1 MAPGICPPQK
11 EMCFLSFTVKPRWL
25 PLQQVKSTVSRDGG
39 RGLLF
44 ILPHFSLN
52 TCGWTLSD
60 TLWNKRL
67 LWSVL
72 GKQPS
77 LAFLTK
83 KKKKG
88 SVLSSERL
96 TFMRTLGTPVLCE
109 SQEWFEGRT
118 ACRWSTLELQRQHYK
133 LLKGAQ
139 PHSTLGNS
147 RTFSQI
153 EIY

>member
-83 KKKKG
+83 KKKK
-88 SVLSSERL
+88 RK
-96 TFMRTLGTPVLCE
+96 C
-109 SQEWFEGRT
+109 FEFWT
-118 ACRWSTLELQRQHYK
+118 TNFYAHF
-133 LLKGAQ
+133 
-139 PHSTLGNS
+139 GNS
-147 RTFSQI
+147 SPVWESGMVWRQNCLQMVHLGAPKATLQTFERCSTPQHFG
-153 EIY
+153 

>member
-1 MAPGICPPQK
+1 MVCPGKATI
-11 EMCFLSFTVKPRWL
+11 SGI
-25 PLQQVKSTVSRDGG
+25 SY
-39 RGLLF
+39 
-44 ILPHFSLN
+44 
-52 TCGWTLSD
+52 
-60 TLWNKRL
+60 
-67 LWSVL
+67 
-72 GKQPS
+72 
-77 LAFLTK
+77 K